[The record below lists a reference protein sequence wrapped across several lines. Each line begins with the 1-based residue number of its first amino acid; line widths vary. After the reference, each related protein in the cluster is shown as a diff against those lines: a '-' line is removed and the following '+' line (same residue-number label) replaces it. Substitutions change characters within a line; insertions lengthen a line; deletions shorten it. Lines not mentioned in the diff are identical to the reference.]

1 MYDYNWEPI
10 AAAALMFLMVGGWSF
25 YGGVSVLL
33 CHGCGKQIPPSSR
46 FCPNCG
52 IDLYGVIRR
61 APAGTSFCT
70 ECGRP
75 LKAGAKF
82 CGSCGTSTA

>member
-1 MYDYNWEPI
+1 MHGQSWGPIFAGAVMIPI
-10 AAAALMFLMVGGWSF
+10 AAGWSY

-33 CHGCGKQIPPSSR
+33 CHGCGKQIPTSSR

-52 IDLYGVIRR
+52 VDLYGVR
-61 APAGTSFCT
+61 PSTPVNPSYCT

-75 LKAGAKF
+75 LKVNAKF
-82 CGSCGTSTA
+82 CGSCGTSVL